1 MDTKILKIYADGGA
15 KDNPGP
21 AAFGVVFKDE
31 NDNEL
36 FQHSESIGETTNNV
50 AEYRGLLYALK
61 NAKRY
66 HPDEVK
72 LYLDSKLVVKQ
83 MQGKYK
89 IKNEGMQEL
98 FLKCWNKKLDFD
110 QISFKHIPRDKN
122 READALVKKEL
133 NQASLEI

>member
-1 MDTKILKIYADGGA
+1 METKILKIYTDGGA

-36 FQHSESIGETTNNV
+36 FQHSERIGKATNNV

-66 HPDEVK
+66 HPKKVE

-83 MQGKYK
+83 MQ
-89 IKNEGMQEL
+89 
-98 FLKCWNKKLDFD
+98 
-110 QISFKHIPRDKN
+110 
-122 READALVKKEL
+122 
-133 NQASLEI
+133 